1 MKPNWLFRK
10 IPEGGLIPWGYGL
23 AWRNWNTAEAVALPM
38 PLHLIFRMARS
49 CYFRS
54 MRLWRYEKWERLLRD
69 THEWGYSKGFIRG
82 RRFELERQVAHMLK
96 TEQQKARDAAVA
108 DTGDGQ

>member
-23 AWRNWNTAEAVALPM
+23 AWHNWNRAEAVALPM
-38 PLHLIFRMARS
+38 PLHLILRVARS
-49 CYFRS
+49 CYFRF
-54 MRLWRYEKWERLLRD
+54 MRLWRDEKWERLLRD
-69 THEWGYSKGFIRG
+69 AYNEGYTTGFARG
-82 RRFELERQVAHMLK
+82 QKFELELQVAHMLK
-96 TEQQKARDAAVA
+96 AEQQKARDAAAA